1 MDLNLAKT
9 FLTVVYGGS
18 FVQAAERLCVSQT
31 TVTARIKNLE
41 EQLGIQ
47 LFLRS
52 GGGVSLTPA
61 GERFIPQA
69 QQLLTIWEDAL
80 RSASATEGS
89 EPLRIGTE
97 ISLWQPWLTHW
108 LGVLRTGQPELKLQL
123 VMGQCAELLD
133 RLEAGQLDILLSHQ
147 ARYRPFLQVR
157 LLMEEVL
164 IKIRNAQQPGPLI
177 HTDWGEAFRQQFE
190 LAFPGQQIRV
200 ETNVGQL
207 ALQMLLEQGGTGY
220 FRSQVVAPW
229 LAGGQLVRVEGAP
242 EFSLPVYLLVSQHCE
257 HSQLQVAL
265 HTLEQTVRQPQSQYG
280 SVVAGVGTWHG
291 SGHSEK

>member
-41 EQLGIQ
+41 EQLHPVV
-47 LFLRS
+47 LRS

-61 GERFIPQA
+61 GERFIPRPSSYPRSGKMLA
-69 QQLLTIWEDAL
+69 QCFGYRRQRTFAHWYRDQPVAAL
-80 RSASATEGS
+80 AN
-89 EPLRIGTE
+89 PLAWCVADRAARAEAAAG
-97 ISLWQPWLTHW
+97 H
-108 LGVLRTGQPELKLQL
+108 GV
-123 VMGQCAELLD
+123 CAELLD

-190 LAFPGQQIRV
+190 LAFPGQQARV

-207 ALQMLLEQGGTGY
+207 ALQMLLEQGGSGY

-265 HTLEQTVRQPQSQYG
+265 HTLEQAVRQPQSQYG

>member
-41 EQLGIQ
+41 EQLGTQ

-89 EPLRIGTE
+89 EPCA
-97 ISLWQPWLTHW
+97 
-108 LGVLRTGQPELKLQL
+108 L
-123 VMGQCAELLD
+123 VPRSACG
-133 RLEAGQLDILLSHQ
+133 S
-147 ARYRPFLQVR
+147 
-157 LLMEEVL
+157 
-164 IKIRNAQQPGPLI
+164 PG
-177 HTDWGEAFRQQFE
+177 
-190 LAFPGQQIRV
+190 
-200 ETNVGQL
+200 
-207 ALQMLLEQGGTGY
+207 
-220 FRSQVVAPW
+220 
-229 LAGGQLVRVEGAP
+229 
-242 EFSLPVYLLVSQHCE
+242 
-257 HSQLQVAL
+257 
-265 HTLEQTVRQPQSQYG
+265 
-280 SVVAGVGTWHG
+280 
-291 SGHSEK
+291 